1 MNKGPRDYTIPPG
14 DDRERLTCPDCNY
27 VVYENP
33 KIVTGSVV
41 EYQGKILLC
50 KRNIN
55 PQKGLWT
62 LPAGYMELDETSEE
76 GAVREAWEEAEA
88 EIEITGLVGIFNL
101 PHLNQVQLIYKAV
114 LTDERINPGPES
126 QEVKLFAWNEI
137 PWKDLAFPSVE
148 MALHYWNNVKDKEDG
163 KFSPLRAISN
173 ANVEG
178 L

>member
-1 MNKGPRDYTIPPG
+1 MNKGPREFTTPPG
-14 DDRERLTCPDCNY
+14 DDRKRLTCPDCNY

-33 KIVTGSVV
+33 KIVAGSVV
-41 EYQGKILLC
+41 EHEGKILLC
-50 KRNIN
+50 KRNIE
-55 PQKGLWT
+55 PRKGLWT
-62 LPAGYMELDETSEE
+62 LPAGYMELDETTEE
-76 GAVREAWEEAEA
+76 AAAREAWEEAEA
-88 EIEITGLVGIFNL
+88 EIEITGLVGVFNL

-114 LTDERINPGPES
+114 LTDERIKAGPES

-137 PWKDLAFPSVE
+137 PWKDLAFPTVE
-148 MALHYWNNVKDKEDG
+148 MALHYWNNVKEKEDG